1 MNVLNSCM
9 QEACP
14 LKDVIGFA
22 MLCVAFALQ
31 EHSLSLRLPPCFMK
45 LQAPAK
51 PLDAEHPDVLATM
64 ATARSGTGATQA
76 HHGA

>member
-9 QEACP
+9 KAAFL

-22 MLCVAFALQ
+22 MLRVVFALQ

-45 LQAPAK
+45 PEAPAK
-51 PLDAEHPDVLATM
+51 PLDAENPNVHATM
-64 ATARSGTGATQA
+64 ATARSGARATQA